1 MTVKPTS
8 YTKQTTLNQ
17 RLLRISRLTLGS
29 ILTIA
34 AIVLIISSFSLNLFS
49 LVNSNQTKAEAFT
62 ENIAASLVFNDANSA
77 QELLDSL
84 ASSNDISVAII
95 FNDKAERFAYY
106 QYQHSVAKELLIPP
120 SKDYTIG
127 LTHIKINQPIYFQQK
142 IHGNFYFAVDLS
154 SLYWQT
160 TWLMIVILVTS
171 LLALLASNLML
182 QRLNTAVLI
191 PLSKLSQLIQKV
203 SEKNDYTIRAESS
216 HITEIDTLATG
227 FNLMLEQIGERDKNL
242 ATQRDQ
248 LEIEVAA
255 RTTELLAA
263 KDAAEKASHAKSEF
277 LATMSHEIRTPLNG
291 VLGMNELLLNSE
303 LNAQQKIWTESVQTS
318 GQHLLSVINDILDF
332 SKIESGHMQ
341 LESVD
346 FDLVDL
352 IEDAMAMFAQQAK
365 HKELEM
371 ATQFTPP
378 NKPFHLRGDPFRLRQ
393 IVINLVSNAI
403 KFTQQGEVIIRTTLQ
418 SETDKKANIHLL
430 IEDTGIGIAPEAYKT
445 IFEHFAQ
452 ADAKTTRKFGG
463 TGLGLTISKH
473 LIELMGGKIR
483 VESTLGKGTKFYI
496 DLQLVKAKRPFVS
509 EPTSDVFDGIRVLV
523 VDDNQTNREIVL
535 HQLENWNMS
544 VFCAPNGEEA
554 LYLMNQSVEEN
565 KPFQIVILDMH
576 MPGMDGLELARA
588 IQSNPKLTNTRLMML
603 TSTFVNTEQHII
615 QESGMIR
622 FVNKPIRQKD
632 LLKVI
637 SDLLSI
643 STSSDTP
650 KIKAKITTPKMSGT
664 VLVAEDNIVNQQVAR
679 AMLAKLG
686 LQMVLANN
694 GQEAI
699 SLVKTNN
706 NFELILMDCQMP
718 IIDGYEATIAIRQL
732 ATKQGGKYL
741 PIVALTANAMSD
753 DRQKCLDVGMDD
765 FLSKPF
771 TLAQLEAMLKR
782 WINHPNKN
790 DKNQESQK

>member
-106 QYQHSVAKELLIPP
+106 QYQHSVTKELLIPP

-160 TWLMIVILVTS
+160 AWLMIVILVTS

-509 EPTSDVFDGIRVLV
+509 EPTPDVFDGIRVLV

-576 MPGMDGLELARA
+576 MPGMDGLELART

-650 KIKAKITTPKMSGT
+650 KIKAKITTPKMTGT